1 MKIYYDKEADAAY
14 IQLSKEKPDGVTEIT
29 DYLNIDTTSEGKIV
43 GIELLEASKKISIDT
58 LYNYEVDFP
67 TEPKKSSRFIR
78 TKNKVIV

>member
-1 MKIYYDKEADAAY
+1 LKIYYDKEADAAY
-14 IQLSKEKPDGVTEIT
+14 IHLSKEKPDGVTEIT

-67 TEPKKSSRFIR
+67 TETKKTSRFI
-78 TKNKVIV
+78 TKKNKVIV